1 MRRVTRLDKGPFQ
14 VGSRA
19 RVVQPKLVPST
30 WQVTELEEN
39 LGFAWLS
46 SSPGVRA
53 IGGHWIE
60 PRNGGSRVT
69 LCVQFYGL
77 FGPLLHWVLSGI
89 TEQYLRME
97 AEGLK
102 QRSLQAA

>member
-1 MRRVTRLDKGPFQ
+1 MRRITRLDKGPFQ

-19 RVVQPKLVPST
+19 RVEQPKLVPST
-30 WQVTELEEN
+30 WQVIELEEN
-39 LGFAWLS
+39 HGFAWDS

-53 IGGHWIE
+53 VGGHWIE
-60 PRNGGSRVT
+60 PCSGGSRVT

-77 FGPLLHWVLSGI
+77 FGPLLYWALSGI
-89 TEQYLRME
+89 TARYLRME

-102 QRSLQAA
+102 QRSLVV